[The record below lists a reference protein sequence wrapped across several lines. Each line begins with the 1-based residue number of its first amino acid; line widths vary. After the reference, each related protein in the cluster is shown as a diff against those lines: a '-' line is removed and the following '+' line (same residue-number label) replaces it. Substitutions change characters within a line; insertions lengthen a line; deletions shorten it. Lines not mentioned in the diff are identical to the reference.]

1 MIKNGVTIEKK
12 DNKISF
18 YSCSEQNG
26 RNYLYTKPF
35 TLGEYLYFRGDRSME
50 ELHSFHDWGKNPRLD
65 KTIKRVIQMCRYV
78 EKDIEANKHYD
89 VLDILPLTARDHKA
103 DLCYDR

>member
-1 MIKNGVTIEKK
+1 MKKLPHDKTELTDEGQGFHHGRLHNDMEEYAMIKNGVTIEKK

-50 ELHSFHDWGKNPRLD
+50 EHHSFHDWGKNPR
-65 KTIKRVIQMCRYV
+65 
-78 EKDIEANKHYD
+78 
-89 VLDILPLTARDHKA
+89 
-103 DLCYDR
+103 